1 MMNKNFFILTAF
13 LLIFTS
19 LLSTIAYADVFGD
32 ADDVSIDR
40 VKANGKALAQSRT
53 NFLEDEDEIDLQVS
67 LTATEDVSNIHIESI
82 LTDLKTGNTVADSS
96 GTFSLKT
103 NQSTLVALNMKLIDL
118 LKRQKDF
125 RLEVKVVDVEGGIE
139 QKSYGIKFTG
149 PRVGVREQLDVSI
162 DSVEVESKIIA
173 ENENNFVV
181 IGESKKE
188 LDLRIRMTA
197 LETVEDARIEAILTF
212 ENGDVVADTTTTFDI
227 NEDENIVKKLELPL
241 IGKFEQNSFKLK
253 IRIVDAEGDAEEKL
267 YGLKINAQK
276 FPFVIS
282 SIALS
287 PESNAEAG
295 KALVARLSFKNSGVM
310 PLEGITAK
318 VSIPELGIFATKF
331 IDQIR
336 SSKFSE
342 VSEDFILKILDN
354 VQTGTYTLRSEIGS
368 QFGGDNEVKEIP
380 VFIIGKSE
388 QKLEIVNDKIV
399 INIPILKQDIK
410 NDGSEVIYQLKL
422 TNEGPG
428 ANTYTLLLDGANWAN
443 LRLAES
449 NTFVIEPK
457 DSKTI
462 NIYASTRADVV
473 GEQIF
478 LATIKSNEEVLK
490 QIPFKGNV
498 VSVAGKGILAAKLKN
513 ALEVILIAFVVF
525 LVAIGFFFGFKKYIG
540 NSKESEEQEELEAYY

>member
-1 MMNKNFFILTAF
+1 MNKNFFILTAF

-67 LTATEDVSNIHIESI
+67 LTATEDVSNIHVEAI

-125 RLEVKVVDVEGGIE
+125 RLEVRVVDVEGGIE

-149 PRVGVREQLDVSI
+149 PRVGVREQIDVSI

-188 LDLRIRMTA
+188 LDLRIRMTS
-197 LETVEDARIEAILTF
+197 LETVDDARVEAILTF

-253 IRIVDAEGDAEEKL
+253 VRIVDAEGNVKEKI
-267 YGLKINAQK
+267 YGLKINTQK

-295 KALVARLSFKNSGVM
+295 KALVARLSFKNSGVL

-318 VSIPELGIFATKF
+318 VSITELSISAT
-331 IDQIR
+331 
-336 SSKFSE
+336 
-342 VSEDFILKILDN
+342 
-354 VQTGTYTLRSEIGS
+354 
-368 QFGGDNEVKEIP
+368 
-380 VFIIGKSE
+380 
-388 QKLEIVNDKIV
+388 
-399 INIPILKQDIK
+399 
-410 NDGSEVIYQLKL
+410 
-422 TNEGPG
+422 
-428 ANTYTLLLDGANWAN
+428 
-443 LRLAES
+443 
-449 NTFVIEPK
+449 
-457 DSKTI
+457 
-462 NIYASTRADVV
+462 
-473 GEQIF
+473 
-478 LATIKSNEEVLK
+478 
-490 QIPFKGNV
+490 
-498 VSVAGKGILAAKLKN
+498 
-513 ALEVILIAFVVF
+513 
-525 LVAIGFFFGFKKYIG
+525 
-540 NSKESEEQEELEAYY
+540 

>member
-1 MMNKNFFILTAF
+1 MNKNFFILTAF